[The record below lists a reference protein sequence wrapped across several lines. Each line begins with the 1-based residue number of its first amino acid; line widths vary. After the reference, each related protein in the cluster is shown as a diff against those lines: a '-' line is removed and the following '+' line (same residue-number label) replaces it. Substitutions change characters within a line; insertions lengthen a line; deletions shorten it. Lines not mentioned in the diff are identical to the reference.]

1 MKPKYSKFR
10 FEKSK
15 TMNGKTIIYY
25 GGKYIDIVDNVQKFI
40 DYMQIDYNNSDKGD

>member
-1 MKPKYSKFR
+1 MIKYSKFR

-15 TMNGKTIIYY
+15 QIDGKTIIYY

-40 DYMQIDYNNSDKGD
+40 DNMQIDYNNSDKKGV